1 MDQKMTL
8 REYLSEATNYLFPSM
23 SPEHQK
29 REREKFI
36 EFCESH
42 ELSEK
47 FLELIGKDQKW
58 RDLANHQPVYYF
70 VDVPKH
76 LSKEDEECL
85 PEIKLLACELGTV
98 PVIKVLNSKSFI

>member
-1 MDQKMTL
+1 MDQTKTL
-8 REYLSEATNYLFPSM
+8 KDYLSEATNYLSPST
-23 SPEHQK
+23 SPEYQA

-42 ELSEK
+42 GLSEK

-58 RDLANHQPVYYF
+58 RDLAKNHPVHYF
-70 VDVPKH
+70 VDIPKH
-76 LSKEDEECL
+76 LSKEDEERL

-98 PVIKVLNSKSFI
+98 PVIKVLNSSTI

>member
-1 MDQKMTL
+1 MNEKKTL
-8 REYLSEATNYLFPSM
+8 REYLSEATNYLSPST
-23 SPEHQK
+23 SPEYQEM
-29 REREKFI
+29 EREKFI

-47 FLELIGKDQKW
+47 FLELIEKDQKW
-58 RDLANHQPVYYF
+58 RDLAKHQPVHYF

-76 LSKEDEECL
+76 LSKEDEERL

-98 PVIKVLNSKSFI
+98 PVIKVLNSKSI